1 MAHVTSRDSST
12 RKTKSRH
19 PPTAAGRSPVRTDA
33 LRLSTAAVHSQ
44 KSDRCC
50 QWQRLSFIRRGVV
63 PNHILR
69 KRNALKGLIGRP
81 FRASKAHRLPKS
93 VGYVSA
99 RPRQVKQKWLK
110 MRVFGSFGNRI
121 PGICRPT
128 HPLSCDVTPVSLMS
142 LRYFARSPLTN
153 TLNSATDI
161 GRHARAGRLG
171 DALLR
176 RSVRGPCSSS
186 RWPYAA
192 GTRRSRSLR
201 STCHKSDQAYE

>member
-19 PPTAAGRSPVRTDA
+19 PPTAAGRSSVRTDA

-50 QWQRLSFIRRGVV
+50 QRQRLSFIRRGVV
-63 PNHILR
+63 PNHLSR
-69 KRNALKGLIGRP
+69 KHNALKGLTGRP

-110 MRVFGSFGNRI
+110 MRAFGAFGNRI
-121 PGICRPT
+121 PSTRQRTC
-128 HPLSCDVTPVSLMS
+128 PLYCDVTPVSLMT
-142 LRYFARSPLTN
+142 LRYFVLSPLTN
-153 TLNSATDI
+153 TLNFAT
-161 GRHARAGRLG
+161 GMGVTTAPAASSC
-171 DALLR
+171 ALTP
-176 RSVRGPCSSS
+176 G
-186 RWPYAA
+186 WA
-192 GTRRSRSLR
+192 GTPRAIRSRKAVPGCPTGFVRPIPPNR
-201 STCHKSDQAYE
+201 SQP

>member
-19 PPTAAGRSPVRTDA
+19 PPTAAGRSSVRTDA

-50 QWQRLSFIRRGVV
+50 QRQRLSFIRRGVV
-63 PNHILR
+63 PNRLSR

-110 MRVFGSFGNRI
+110 TRAFGAFGNRI
-121 PGICRPT
+121 PSIRRPAY
-128 HPLSCDVTPVSLMS
+128 PLYCDVTPATLMT
-142 LRYFARSPLTN
+142 LRYFELSRFTN
-153 TLNSATDI
+153 ALNSATAM
-161 GRHARAGRLG
+161 GVTTAPA
-171 DALLR
+171 ASSAVVR
-176 RSVRGPCSSS
+176 RERVRGAKFLVA
-186 RWPYAA
+186 YAA
-192 GTRRSRSLR
+192 SARRSLR
-201 STCHKSDQAYE
+201 STGHKSDWAYE